1 MEERNNKEQISMN
14 FLMTIFW
21 FAHLKKLANWKYLF
35 SRFYTFS
42 GDLKW
47 IKQPSVYYLP
57 TCKGKDIHFQGN
69 REYSMYLHGRPG
81 SDQYLL
87 CGEGQDKLL
96 NGSFSSWVLCELP
109 SESEIY
115 SSFNIQKI
123 WKRGTVVSQPK
134 LKFFTWFLKQIG
146 K

>member
-1 MEERNNKEQISMN
+1 MICSPKETGKLKISFQSVLHIFRGFEMDKTAICVLFTYLQRER
-14 FLMTIFW
+14 
-21 FAHLKKLANWKYLF
+21 
-35 SRFYTFS
+35 
-42 GDLKW
+42 
-47 IKQPSVYYLP
+47 
-57 TCKGKDIHFQGN
+57 HFQGN

-134 LKFFTWFLKQIG
+134 LKFFTWFLKQIEN
-146 K
+146 KVRQLDLEVPKFKSF